1 MEGCNFTRVFQTNPD
16 IVDMTRVTTNDI
28 HSIVNTFGIEAGR
41 AMIQEDLE
49 NVFKSYG
56 ITVDHRHLSLI
67 ADYLVSTLV
76 QRTKLT
82 QIID

>member
-1 MEGCNFTRVFQTNPD
+1 
-16 IVDMTRVTTNDI
+16 MTRVTTNDI